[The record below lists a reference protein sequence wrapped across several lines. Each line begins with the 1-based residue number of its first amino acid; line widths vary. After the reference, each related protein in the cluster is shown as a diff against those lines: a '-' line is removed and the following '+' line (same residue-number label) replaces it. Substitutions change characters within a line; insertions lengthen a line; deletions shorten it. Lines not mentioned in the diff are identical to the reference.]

1 VLFLVRLSSGPAFE
15 PGFAIIRI
23 DLDVRNDED
32 RITVKSVV
40 RTLEVAIS
48 EVERL
53 NRVNADKSCLY
64 FWQYTRIEPS

>member
-1 VLFLVRLSSGPAFE
+1 MSSGPAFE
-15 PGFAIIRI
+15 PGFAIVRI

-64 FWQYTRIEPS
+64 FWQYTRVEPS

>member
-1 VLFLVRLSSGPAFE
+1 MSSGPAFE

-64 FWQYTRIEPS
+64 FWQYTRVEPS